1 MKTERNIYKAITILS
16 MVTMPAAAAINFGDA
31 AFDALNGRTHFI
43 LAIIAGVFTGVGFE
57 TIGIVAGHR
66 AVNFYSKQDQ
76 RWVIAA
82 LSLLAYIVIGV
93 WEMHSIPFARFVPI
107 LSGLVYVLAGLQSE
121 AETEAAK
128 DDSQAAWER
137 ERAERQDEFEKE
149 LKLRELEANTAVK
162 LARVEAKTKA
172 PAKSSQKVSQVS
184 QNESAEPVKHYE
196 CVCGRVFEG
205 SRSYNA
211 HRRHCE
217 TPANEPVRI
226 YANGAKLNGVAK
238 VE

>member
-1 MKTERNIYKAITILS
+1 MKTDKLYKAITIIS

-31 AFDALNGRTHFI
+31 AFDALNGRTHLY

-66 AVNFYSKQDQ
+66 AVNFYSKQDR

-82 LSLLAYIVIGV
+82 VSLLAYIVIGV

-137 ERAERQDEFEKE
+137 EQAAKDKDLERE
-149 LKLRELEANTAVK
+149 LKRQAQADKTAVK
-162 LARVEAKTKA
+162 LAEVEAKAVTK
-172 PAKSSQKVSQVS
+172 PAVTSGQMSGQLPSDYRLLTSEQKDVVNGLTSG
-184 QNESAEPVKHYE
+184 ELAEMAAISD
-196 CVCGRVFEG
+196 RT
-205 SRSYNA
+205 A
-211 HRRHCE
+211 RRWKE
-217 TPANEPVRI
+217 KVA
-226 YANGAKLNGVAK
+226 ANGYHK
-238 VE
+238 

>member
-1 MKTERNIYKAITILS
+1 MKTDKLYKAITIIS

-31 AFDALNGRTHFI
+31 AFDALNGRTHLY

-137 ERAERQDEFEKE
+137 EQAAKDKE
-149 LKLRELEANTAVK
+149 LERELKRQAQADKTAVR
-162 LARVEAKTKA
+162 LAEVEAKTVTK
-172 PAKSSQKVSQVS
+172 PAVTSGQMSGQLPSDYRLLTSEQKDVVNGLTSG
-184 QNESAEPVKHYE
+184 ELAEMAAISD
-196 CVCGRVFEG
+196 RT
-205 SRSYNA
+205 A
-211 HRRHCE
+211 RRWKE
-217 TPANEPVRI
+217 KVA
-226 YANGAKLNGVAK
+226 ANGYHK
-238 VE
+238 

>member
-1 MKTERNIYKAITILS
+1 MKTDKLYKAITIIS

-31 AFDALNGRTHFI
+31 AFDALNGRTHLY

-128 DDSQAAWER
+128 DDNQAAWER
-137 ERAERQDEFEKE
+137 EQAAKDKE
-149 LKLRELEANTAVK
+149 LERELKRQAQADKTAVR
-162 LARVEAKTKA
+162 LAEVEAKTVTK
-172 PAKSSQKVSQVS
+172 PAVTSGQMSGQLPSDYRLLTSEQKDVVNGLTSG
-184 QNESAEPVKHYE
+184 ELAEMAAISD
-196 CVCGRVFEG
+196 RT
-205 SRSYNA
+205 A
-211 HRRHCE
+211 RRWKE
-217 TPANEPVRI
+217 KVA
-226 YANGAKLNGVAK
+226 ANGYHK
-238 VE
+238 

>member
-1 MKTERNIYKAITILS
+1 MKTDKLYKAITIIS

-31 AFDALNGRTHFI
+31 AFDALNGRTHLY

-128 DDSQAAWER
+128 DDNQAAWER

-149 LKLRELEANTAVK
+149 LKLKELEANTAVK
-162 LARVEAKTKA
+162 LARVEAKTVTK
-172 PAKSSQKVSQVS
+172 PAVTSGQMSGQLPSDYRLLTSEQKDVVNGLTSG
-184 QNESAEPVKHYE
+184 ELAEMAAISD
-196 CVCGRVFEG
+196 RT
-205 SRSYNA
+205 A
-211 HRRHCE
+211 RRWKE
-217 TPANEPVRI
+217 KVA
-226 YANGAKLNGVAK
+226 ANGYHK
-238 VE
+238 

>member
-1 MKTERNIYKAITILS
+1 MKTDKLYKAITIIS

-31 AFDALNGRTHFI
+31 AFDALNGRTHLY

-93 WEMHSIPFARFVPI
+93 WEMYLIPFARFVPI

-128 DDSQAAWER
+128 DDNQAAWER
-137 ERAERQDEFEKE
+137 EQAAKDKE
-149 LKLRELEANTAVK
+149 LERELKRQAQADKTAVR
-162 LARVEAKTKA
+162 LAEVEAKTVTK
-172 PAKSSQKVSQVS
+172 PAVTSGQMSGQLPSDYRLLTSEQKDVVNGLTSG
-184 QNESAEPVKHYE
+184 ELAEMAAISD
-196 CVCGRVFEG
+196 RT
-205 SRSYNA
+205 A
-211 HRRHCE
+211 RRWKE
-217 TPANEPVRI
+217 KVA
-226 YANGAKLNGVAK
+226 ANGYHK
-238 VE
+238 

>member
-1 MKTERNIYKAITILS
+1 MKTDKLYKAITIIS

-31 AFDALNGRTHFI
+31 AFDALNGRTHLY

-93 WEMHSIPFARFVPI
+93 WEMYLIPFARFVPI

-128 DDSQAAWER
+128 DDNQAAWER

-149 LKLRELEANTAVK
+149 LKLKELEANTAVK
-162 LARVEAKTKA
+162 LARVEAKTVTK
-172 PAKSSQKVSQVS
+172 PAVTSGQMSGQLPSDYRLLTSEQKDVVNGLTSG
-184 QNESAEPVKHYE
+184 ELAEMAAISD
-196 CVCGRVFEG
+196 RT
-205 SRSYNA
+205 A
-211 HRRHCE
+211 RRWKE
-217 TPANEPVRI
+217 KVA
-226 YANGAKLNGVAK
+226 ANGYHK
-238 VE
+238 

>member
-1 MKTERNIYKAITILS
+1 MKTDKLYKAITIIS

-31 AFDALNGRTHFI
+31 AFDALNGRTHLY

-149 LKLRELEANTAVK
+149 LKLKELEANTAVK
-162 LARVEAKTKA
+162 LARVEAKTVTK
-172 PAKSSQKVSQVS
+172 PAVTSGQMSGQLPSDYRLLTSEQKDVVNGLTSG
-184 QNESAEPVKHYE
+184 ELAEMAAISD
-196 CVCGRVFEG
+196 RT
-205 SRSYNA
+205 A
-211 HRRHCE
+211 RRWKE
-217 TPANEPVRI
+217 KVA
-226 YANGAKLNGVAK
+226 ANGYHK
-238 VE
+238 

>member
-137 ERAERQDEFEKE
+137 ERTERQDEFEKE

-162 LARVEAKTKA
+162 LARVEAKTVTK
-172 PAKSSQKVSQVS
+172 PAVTSGQMSGQLPSDYRLLTSEQKDVVNGLTSG
-184 QNESAEPVKHYE
+184 ELAEMAAISD
-196 CVCGRVFEG
+196 RT
-205 SRSYNA
+205 A
-211 HRRHCE
+211 RRWKE
-217 TPANEPVRI
+217 KVA
-226 YANGAKLNGVAK
+226 ANGYHK
-238 VE
+238 